1 MTQMKNVLRVLL
13 LPVALWA
20 AAFYSC
26 YEIFYAYVVDG
37 DDPWLR
43 PLTRENPIQ
52 SAGSLFGFPVRLA
65 QKR

>member
-1 MTQMKNVLRVLL
+1 MKNVLRVLL

-26 YEIFYAYVVDG
+26 YEIFYVYVIEG
-37 DDPWLR
+37 DDPWVRRHDLN
-43 PLTRENPIQ
+43 RENPIQ
-52 SAGSLFGFPVRLA
+52 SAGEMFGFRARLA